1 MYIYVLNNSST
12 TLILDLLGHYFTR
25 GLTLREFLLVMR
37 LTFWR
42 GEGGAYDYRIRE
54 LHYLRAALPQNQHL
68 LKAHSYFTV
77 WKRAISSDEYT
88 IWIEI
93 HDSNMI
99 WPMLVRCHL
108 ESWNTVAGNH
118 RKLVVQTSSRQVRG
132 QRPASFC
139 WIVEQGRSPERTKNQ
154 RSP

>member
-1 MYIYVLNNSST
+1 MYVLNNFST
-12 TLILDLLGHYFTR
+12 TLILGLLGHYFTQ

-54 LHYLRAALPQNQHL
+54 LHYLRAALPQNQHV
-68 LKAHSYFTV
+68 LKAHSYLTV

-88 IWIEI
+88 IWIEM

-99 WPMLVRCHL
+99 WQMLVRCHL

-118 RKLVVQTSSRQVRG
+118 RRLVMQTSSIQVRG
-132 QRPASFC
+132 QRS
-139 WIVEQGRSPERTKNQ
+139 IEQGCSQEMTRNQ